1 MDSGV
6 NRPAM
11 TRSLILESLCTAMLL
26 AALGGCSTGPPLI
39 ASTSPDRPDGPEQP
53 AFSQFSDIPVPAGA
67 KMDLER
73 SLVLGDAEA
82 WIGRL
87 AMTTS
92 DARST
97 MYDFYFREMPRFNW
111 IPITSVRAE
120 TSVLTYVRASRV
132 ATIQITGRTMG
143 GSRVSVTVSPRGRP
157 ARAEPPI
164 PGTDGGAPVQITPL
178 R

>member
-1 MDSGV
+1 M
-6 NRPAM
+6 
-11 TRSLILESLCTAMLL
+11 
-26 AALGGCSTGPPLI
+26 
-39 ASTSPDRPDGPEQP
+39 ASISPDKPEGPEQP
-53 AFSQFSDIPVPAGA
+53 AFAQYSDIPVPAGA

-92 DARST
+92 DAAGAL
-97 MYDFYFREMPRFNW
+97 YDFYFREMPRFNW
-111 IPITSVRAE
+111 TPVTSVRAE
-120 TSVLTYVRASRV
+120 TSVLTYTRAARV

-143 GSRVSVTVSPRGRP
+143 GAKVSVTVSPHGKP
-157 ARAEPPI
+157 VGSEPPI
-164 PGTDGGAPVQITPL
+164 PGMGGSAPVQVTPI